1 MPYEPTAS
9 DYEPLAPRRRARA
22 HAADE
27 TAGTRALQDY
37 ARVRRGAAAREDE
50 RRREDGRLVRED
62 KWLSRE
68 DERLTRGDDRMTRE
82 GERLARGNV
91 RAASGRE
98 DESTRRVDEDRGA
111 ARVDEDGGAA
121 RVDSG
126 ARAKAGKSGSDG
138 RRGGLLSSAWE
149 WPPLRRGHAVSF
161 AGLLLFTAVVYFRPQ
176 EFVSA
181 LASMSPSLAF
191 WVAVAT
197 LVVFLPAQLGL
208 EGTLTAR
215 PREVNLVFVLLLLGL
230 VGVPLAMGPGEAWA
244 AWVDYAKVVTMFVVM
259 INVVRTEGRLRSM
272 LWLALAVSVILS
284 VGALYDYHTGRLAPN
299 GDRIEGVVGGLFE
312 NPNDLALHLVTMVPL
327 AAGLL
332 LAARGLSRKVVYGAA
347 ALLMSLAVVI
357 TYSRGG
363 LMALGCA
370 SFVMAWKLKRR
381 NRGLVVAGFL
391 AAAVLFAV
399 LVPSEFA
406 ARFSSVLG
414 ASAADGGSAESRQAL
429 LIRSLNVS
437 LHHPLLGVGMN
448 NFHILSIGE
457 KVSHNAYTQVSS
469 EMGLAALAAYVLLLL
484 AALKRMRGV
493 ERAASERRRRERV
506 YYLAIGMQ
514 ASIVGYMVA
523 SFFASVAYLWY
534 VYYLVGY
541 ALCLERLYATAGAEV
556 FGAKGARASVA
567 DKADAASGDALG
579 EGAAGEDEW
588 RADGDGRAPSVAF
601 GERLA
606 AEDGR

>member
-22 HAADE
+22 RIADE
-27 TAGTRALQDY
+27 TAGTRALEDY
-37 ARVRRGAAAREDE
+37 TRVRRGSPAREDE
-50 RRREDGRLVRED
+50 RRREDGRLARED

-68 DERLTRGDDRMTRE
+68 DERLARENDRMTRE
-82 GERLARGNV
+82 DERAGL
-91 RAASGRE
+91 SRE
-98 DESTRRVDEDRGA
+98 DAGA
-111 ARVDEDGGAA
+111 ARVESD
-121 RVDSG
+121 
-126 ARAKAGKSGSDG
+126 ARAKAGKFGRDG
-138 RRGGLLSSAWE
+138 RRGGLLSFAWE

-197 LVVFLPAQLGL
+197 LAVFLPAQLGL

-230 VGVPLAMGPGEAWA
+230 VGVPLALAPGEAWA

-259 INVVRTEGRLRSM
+259 LNVVRTEGRLRSM
-272 LWLALAVSVILS
+272 FWLALAVSVILS
-284 VGALYDYHTGRLAPN
+284 VGALYDYQAGRLAPN

-312 NPNDLALHLVTMVPL
+312 NPNDLALHLVTMIPL

-332 LAARGLSRKVVYGAA
+332 LAARGLSRKAVYGAA
-347 ALLMSLAVVI
+347 ALLMSLAVVL

-363 LMALGCA
+363 LLALSCA

-381 NRGLVVAGFL
+381 NRALVVLGFL
-391 AAAVLFAV
+391 AAAALFAV
-399 LVPSEFA
+399 LVPSGFA

-414 ASAADGGSAESRQAL
+414 GASDGGSAESRQAL
-429 LIRSLNVS
+429 LIRSLSVS

-448 NFHILSIGE
+448 NFHTLSISE

-469 EMGLAALAAYVLLLL
+469 EMGLAALAAYVLFLLT
-484 AALKRMRGV
+484 ALKRMRGV
-493 ERAASERRRRERV
+493 ERATSERRRRERV
-506 YYLAIGMQ
+506 YYLAVGMQ
-514 ASIVGYMVA
+514 ASLVGYMVA

-541 ALCLERLYATAGAEV
+541 ALCLERLYATGGAEV
-556 FGAKGARASVA
+556 FGAKGARASGA
-567 DKADAASGDALG
+567 GEADAASDDALG
-579 EGAAGEDEW
+579 EGAPGEEEW
-588 RADGDGRAPSVAF
+588 RGGDDGRAPVVAF

>member
-1 MPYEPTAS
+1 MPYEPTPS

-27 TAGTRALQDY
+27 TAGTRALRDY
-37 ARVRRGAAAREDE
+37 TRVRRGSPAREDE
-50 RRREDGRLVRED
+50 RQREDGRPSRED

-68 DERLTRGDDRMTRE
+68 DERLTREDDRMTRE
-82 GERLARGNV
+82 GERPAREDE
-91 RAASGRE
+91 RAASGRG
-98 DESTRRVDEDRGA
+98 DVGA
-111 ARVDEDGGAA
+111 ARFDEDGSAA

-126 ARAKAGKSGSDG
+126 ARAKAGKSGREG

-176 EFVSA
+176 EFVTA

-197 LVVFLPAQLGL
+197 LAVFLPAQLGL

-230 VGVPLAMGPGEAWA
+230 VGVPLAMAPGEAWA

-272 LWLALAVSVILS
+272 LWLALAVSVVLS
-284 VGALYDYHTGRLAPN
+284 AGALYDYHAGRLAPN

-312 NPNDLALHLVTMVPL
+312 NPNDLALHLVTMIPL

-332 LAARGLSRKVVYGAA
+332 LAARGLSRKAVYGAA
-347 ALLMSLAVVI
+347 ALLMSLAVFI

-363 LMALGCA
+363 LMALACA

-381 NRGLVVAGFL
+381 NRALVVLGFL
-391 AAAVLFAV
+391 AAVALFAL
-399 LVPSEFA
+399 LVPSGFA
-406 ARFSSVLG
+406 ARLSSVLG
-414 ASAADGGSAESRQAL
+414 SSAADGGSAESRQAL
-429 LIRSLNVS
+429 LMRSLNVS

-448 NFHILSIGE
+448 NFHILSISE

-469 EMGLAALAAYVLLLL
+469 EMGLPALAAYVLLLL
-484 AALKRMRGV
+484 TAFRRMRGV
-493 ERAASERRRRERV
+493 ERATSERRKRERV
-506 YYLAIGMQ
+506 YYLAVAMQ
-514 ASIVGYMVA
+514 ASLAGYMVA

-541 ALCLERLYATAGAEV
+541 ALCLERLHATAGAEV
-556 FGAKGARASVA
+556 FGAKRARASEA
-567 DKADAASGDALG
+567 GEADAAAGDDLE
-579 EGAAGEDEW
+579 EGAAGEEEW
-588 RADGDGRAPSVAF
+588 RGDGDGRAPSVAF
-601 GERLA
+601 GERFA